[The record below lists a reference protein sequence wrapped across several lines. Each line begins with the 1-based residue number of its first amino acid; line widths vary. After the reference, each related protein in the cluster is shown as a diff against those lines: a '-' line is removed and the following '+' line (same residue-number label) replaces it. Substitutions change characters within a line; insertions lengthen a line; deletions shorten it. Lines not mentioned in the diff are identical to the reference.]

1 MARHFRSVA
10 QSPAL
15 ARKDLAHPL
24 RREAERD
31 ESRPDIGDLS
41 IFDDLTVPQF
51 HDRNAFKADAT
62 AQIAGLGYQAY
73 LLPSPI
79 VIVADGQLVVRS
91 NAAGAAR
98 GSLGLAA
105 FADVI
110 WLLIGRFPAL
120 GGMAHGYGAC
130 LDSAAWL

>member
-1 MARHFRSVA
+1 MTGAPYFSA
-10 QSPAL
+10 PEFYGN
-15 ARKDLAHPL
+15 DL
-24 RREAERD
+24 
-31 ESRPDIGDLS
+31 
-41 IFDDLTVPQF
+41 FVV
-51 HDRNAFKADAT
+51 ADAT

-110 WLLIGRFPAL
+110 WLLIRRFPAL
-120 GGMAHGYGAC
+120 GGRLTVTVLAWTVRHGS
-130 LDSAAWL
+130 D

>member
-1 MARHFRSVA
+1 MTGVPYFSAPEFYGN
-10 QSPAL
+10 
-15 ARKDLAHPL
+15 DLFVV
-24 RREAERD
+24 
-31 ESRPDIGDLS
+31 G
-41 IFDDLTVPQF
+41 
-51 HDRNAFKADAT
+51 DAT
-62 AQIAGLGYQAY
+62 AEIAGLGYQAY

-91 NAAGAAR
+91 NAVGAAR

-120 GGMAHGYGAC
+120 VSSLRQRHGSRLRC
-130 LDSAAWL
+130 LPGQCGDGSD

>member
-51 HDRNAFKADAT
+51 HDRNAFKADAPPLRF
-62 AQIAGLGYQAY
+62 GKSGD
-73 LLPSPI
+73 
-79 VIVADGQLVVRS
+79 VAKGV
-91 NAAGAAR
+91 AR
-98 GSLGLAA
+98 YT
-105 FADVI
+105 
-110 WLLIGRFPAL
+110 P
-120 GGMAHGYGAC
+120 C
-130 LDSAAWL
+130 